1 MLIHTAEIK
10 AQRDLKYVTLFFF
23 VNRLIQRIP
32 LNHYMCF
39 NLNDSNVLEH

>member
-23 VNRLIQRIP
+23 LFVSFKESL
-32 LNHYMCF
+32 
-39 NLNDSNVLEH
+39 